1 MVSGILGF
9 VRLPAFA
16 PVYSPKLPLATVGT
30 SPEIKLPEAVVQV
43 GVKGTAP
50 TWFVPVTVI
59 CDEAELTRKNRA
71 RNLRCVRHSLICIEG
86 YLEGIRLINYRTYQ
100 GTPATAPEP

>member
-1 MVSGILGF
+1 MVSGIPGF

-16 PVYSPKLPLATVGT
+16 PVYSPKLPLASVGI
-30 SPEIKLPEAVVQV
+30 SPEIKLPEAAVQV
-43 GVKGTAP
+43 GVNGTAP

-71 RNLRCVRHSLICIEG
+71 RNVRGVRYSLICIEE
-86 YLEGIRLINYRTYQ
+86 YPEVIRLINYRTYQ
-100 GTPATAPEP
+100 GTPATDPEP

>member
-30 SPEIKLPEAVVQV
+30 SPEIKLPEAVGQV
-43 GVKGTAP
+43 GVNGPAP
-50 TWFVPVTVI
+50 TWFVLVTVI
-59 CDEAELTRKNRA
+59 CAEAELTRHNKA
-71 RNLRCVRHSLICIEG
+71 RNVRCVRYSLICIEG
-86 YLEGIRLINYRTYQ
+86 YVAGISLINFRTYQ
-100 GTPATAPEP
+100 CTPAT